1 MFFRVF
7 SLVIFLTVF
16 FAKQAL
22 AVQPGEMFWEIKKR
36 GDTTANY
43 LIGTVHNLTFNEH
56 SLSPEIIT
64 AMTEAK
70 IGIFEIISSERTVKD
85 HLEAGRN
92 IIRLPQGKTLSL
104 YLGEEKTEKLFSAF
118 VAALSRL
125 DESNL
130 SSLIDDF
137 REINLDIQSYSEF
150 NTLKPI
156 VVIQVISQVVQELKT
171 QEIKGGTE
179 GNAVDKGENFDEERE
194 PVTMSK
200 KRLEEM
206 LSREDETKGDKT
218 IDLQKSEGE
227 SFSDKRD
234 NELLQEVILDKND
247 KPDIETCLLDE
258 RKMDT
263 YIEEVFSCMKKPVYS
278 LESVESQKASL
289 LSISEDEETAD
300 LLDLYFDRMI
310 AFLEGGRLS
319 SIEEKISNIN
329 QALLQIMP
337 RLMDSLIKSIHQNLE
352 LDSDT
357 LKRGIQ
363 KNLFKFLKAQQCS
376 VLSEALIEEYVNQ
389 IFDTAVF
396 VATRFFVS
404 GKQVSGETDKKIIF
418 LMREMGNS
426 QKEII
431 SQCFPN
437 YIWPENIKELS
448 EKMEKYQLNSL
459 RRFMQNVVLS
469 RDQKMAQRMLPYFEQ
484 GGAFV
489 AVGFAHLKGILE
501 EFKAKGYEVKHIKLS
516 KPLKEENN

>member
-43 LIGTVHNLTFNEH
+43 LIGTLHDLTFNEH

-104 YLGEEKTEKLFSAF
+104 YFGEEKTEKLFSAF

-125 DESNL
+125 DESYL

-137 REINLDIQSYSEF
+137 REINLDIQSYSDF

-234 NELLQEVILDKND
+234 NELLQEVISDKND

-310 AFLEGGRLS
+310 VLLEGRLS
-319 SIEEKISNIN
+319 SIEEKIGNIN

-337 RLMDSLIKSIHQNLE
+337 RLVGSLMKSIHQNLE

-389 IFDTAVF
+389 TFDTAVVF
-396 VATRFFVS
+396 TTRFFVNER
-404 GKQVSGETDKKIIF
+404 QVSGETDKKIIF
-418 LMREMGNS
+418 LMREMRNS

-448 EKMEKYQLNSL
+448 EKIEKYQLNSL
-459 RRFMQNVVLS
+459 RRFMQNFILS

-489 AVGFAHLKGILE
+489 AVGFGHLKGILE

-516 KPLKEENN
+516 KPLKEADN